1 MAQAVLFGFLTVFT
15 AATVVLAALAM
26 VHGLRR
32 RTVPGQSLLAD
43 TQVAA
48 FIFRGETLVD
58 YSERGAALLS
68 SLPREQ
74 GRDTPPFP
82 RLMDYLIP
90 RFPLIEHHLATLPQT
105 RDLSLLAEN
114 AADLELTASYR
125 NGLLHLRLCDLSEE
139 GALLAVDRLSY
150 DALQQEVLRLRHVL
164 RDMPSLVW
172 QQDEAGRIIW
182 ANAAYVAA
190 LQTRQSPDM
199 PLSWPL
205 PDLFGPAPAQ
215 PPAQPPATSGS
226 ARRALEK
233 DGKTHWFSLSSM
245 PFEGGITHFATPI
258 DTTVQSE
265 TARRETLQRLTKT
278 FASLPIGLALF
289 DAERRLVVFNPALVD
304 MTELEPLFL
313 AARPSFEQVLY
324 TLREARMLPE
334 PKDFNSWRRE
344 ILDMEKAAQNGA
356 YREEWV
362 LDCGKTFLVTGQPQ
376 PDGAFALFMQDIT
389 TEASLTRS
397 FRAEIDTAHKALDKL
412 SQAVVVFGLNG
423 QTLLANAAYTR
434 LWQTDPCTD
443 LADRGLASALEH
455 WAEACGPTAFWAR
468 LAEFF
473 TLRLHDSDDAP
484 PQQDLTGAVCLHS
497 GERLRLRATRL
508 AGGNTMLSFET
519 DETTPRRISAQTE
532 LLARPDIPL
541 PRTRTLAPSRAH
553 AGRRGDTAH
562 I

>member
-1 MAQAVLFGFLTVFT
+1 MAQAVLFGFVTVFT
-15 AATVVLAALAM
+15 AATVLLAILAM
-26 VHGLRR
+26 LHGLRHR
-32 RTVPGQSLLAD
+32 RADSQSLLAD

-58 YSERGAALLS
+58 CSERGAALLS
-68 SLPREQ
+68 SLPGKQ
-74 GRDTPPFP
+74 GRDAPPFP

-90 RFPLIEHHLATLPQT
+90 RFPLIEHHLATLPQIQE
-105 RDLSLLAEN
+105 LSLLAEN
-114 AADLELTASYR
+114 SAQLELTASYR

-164 RDMPSLVW
+164 RDIPSLVW

-182 ANAAYVAA
+182 ANAAYVTA
-190 LQTRQSPDM
+190 LQRRQSPDM

-205 PDLFGPAPAQ
+205 PDLFGPAPAS
-215 PPAQPPATSGS
+215 SGT
-226 ARRALEK
+226 ARRALEN
-233 DGKTHWFSLSSM
+233 DGKTHWFSLSSIASD
-245 PFEGGITHFATPI
+245 GGVTHFATPI
-258 DTTVQSE
+258 DTAVQSE

-304 MTELEPLFL
+304 MTGLEPLFL
-313 AARPSFEQVLY
+313 AARPSFEQMLY
-324 TLREARMLPE
+324 ALREARMLPE

-356 YREEWV
+356 YCEEWG
-362 LDCGKTFLVTGQPQ
+362 LDCGKTFHVTGQPQ

-389 TEASLTRS
+389 TETTLTRS
-397 FRAEIDTAHKALDKL
+397 FRAEIETAHNALDKL

-423 QTLLANAAYTR
+423 QTLLANAPYR
-434 LWQTDPCTD
+434 CMWQTDPCTD
-443 LADRGLASALEH
+443 LTDRGLAAALEH

-473 TLRLHDSDDAP
+473 TLRLRDSEGTA
-484 PQQDLTGAVCLHS
+484 PQQDLTGTVRLHS

-508 AGGNTMLSFET
+508 AGGNTMLSFEK
-519 DETTPRRISAQTE
+519 DETTPRRMLAQTE
-532 LLARPDIPL
+532 LLAHPDITL
-541 PRTRTLAPSRAH
+541 PRTRRLVPPRAH
-553 AGRRGDTAH
+553 AGHQGDTAP